1 MFSSFVEAYHPQVR
15 EKNKDL
21 VLGLFGISTPKDQL
35 VIDFGTANDDEFIKT
50 IFPEQENQQD
60 NSTYPIFRVSLLEK
74 FKVFF

>member
-1 MFSSFVEAYHPQVR
+1 MAVFNTEKFKKDPIAQLYQV
-15 EKNKDL
+15 
-21 VLGLFGISTPKDQL
+21 QL
-35 VIDFGTANDDEFIKT
+35 KLIDFGTANDDEFIKT